1 MTAEKGFPAPLDPA
15 QHPLAAAQ
23 QMTLAIIL
31 SGQYK
36 LPQTPAK
43 AAEAGH
49 ELLKAVTAGYLNSR

>member
-1 MTAEKGFPAPLDPA
+1 MTAEKDFQPRSTQPNT
-15 QHPLAAAQ
+15 PLAAAQ

-49 ELLKAVTAGYLNSR
+49 ELLKAVTAGYLNSC

>member
-1 MTAEKGFPAPLDPA
+1 
-15 QHPLAAAQ
+15 
-23 QMTLAIIL
+23 MTLAIIL

-49 ELLKAVTAGYLNSR
+49 ELLKAVTAGYLKSR